1 MLELARHWL
10 RLPEGNPPL
19 PAGDPRSVRVWNPGQ
34 GYLGYRRLGFAA
46 SALPALAG
54 VIGMAGGGV
63 ALLSQTPRDMPPLL
77 GLLLAGA
84 LLLGGLWT
92 ILGLGFGWFVI
103 RLELD
108 MLRYTLT
115 DRAMRLRRGVV
126 KLEEVTFS
134 YANVQNVQL
143 VQGPIQRWFGIGD
156 LIVETAGG
164 GGAQTP
170 QQAAAQGHRGLIKGV
185 SQPDALRDVIVERV
199 RAYRGAGLGD
209 RGDARAR
216 RPARARPASTLASPE
231 ACALLREIRD
241 GLAALPQRPFSAQS

>member
-10 RLPEGNPPL
+10 VLPEGNPPL
-19 PAGDPRSVRVWNPGQ
+19 PAGDPKSVRTWNPGE
-34 GYLGYRRLGFAA
+34 GYLGYRRLAFLF
-46 SALPALAG
+46 SAVPALLGAF
-54 VIGMAGGGV
+54 GMAVGGV
-63 ALLSQTPRDMPPLL
+63 VLLTEGARDMPPLL
-77 GLLLAGA
+77 SKLLAA
-84 LLLGGLWT
+84 GLFVGSVWAV
-92 ILGLGFGWFVI
+92 LGLVFGWCVI

-143 VQGPIQRWFGIGD
+143 VQGPLQRWYGIGD

-164 GGAQTP
+164 GGAVNP

-185 SQPDALRDVIVERV
+185 SRPEQLRDVIVERV
-199 RAYRGAGLGD
+199 RAFRGAGLGD

-216 RPARARPASTLASPE
+216 RRAAPPPRATSLAGPE
-231 ACALLREIRD
+231 ACALLRQIRD
-241 GLAALPQRPFSAQS
+241 GLAALPPLKG